1 MINRKRVI
9 FTILALVIPISA
21 SASVYASGNEGDD
34 ANSAMTL
41 LNKGNIVELEN
52 KNLELESSDFKTL
65 EFSYSTDSLNGDTS
79 INATWDGSFSNSYT
93 IPKLV
98 VAGGS
103 SSIVAWLLSKTT
115 WPTAI
120 CTGIASAIG
129 VYTSDDV
136 TVKSTVNYRWITK
149 YTECYYS
156 MSSNIYVDGK
166 FKKTITQTWTAKDDP
181 NIDSIDPTVEVK

>member
-9 FTILALVIPISA
+9 STILALVIPISA
-21 SASVYASGNEGDD
+21 STSVYASGNEGDD

-41 LNKGNIVELEN
+41 LNKGTIVELEN
-52 KNLELESSDFKTL
+52 KSLELESSDFKTL
-65 EFSYSTDSLNGDTS
+65 EFSYSTDSLNGDVS

-103 SSIVAWLLSKTT
+103 YAITEWLLSMTS
-115 WPTAI
+115 WPKLVCGTVA
-120 CTGIASAIG
+120 AG
-129 VYTSDDV
+129 VLAYTSDDV

-156 MSSNIYVDGK
+156 MSSNIYVDGV

-181 NIDSIDPTVEVK
+181 NTDSIDPTVEVK